1 VIKDPKFGWHIYW
14 IAPLFFIGGV
24 IGKVMS
30 TFDKSKREVTW
41 TEDQRKLQVLAGIRK
56 KL

>member
-14 IAPLFFIGGV
+14 IAPLFFIGAV
-24 IGKVMS
+24 FGKVLAK
-30 TFDKSKREVTW
+30 FDKSKREVTW